1 MFFYY
6 HFRSCLINITLLLYS
21 TVPAYCGPEEYE
33 RVLKLISLLVIYI
46 SFSPSHIISIE
57 LLYFFF
63 EKYNINPDRYTYMVY
78 KRLLL
83 LSIARGSNRKPSWKL
98 RYRLETHHNIMF
110 IAWLFFFFLPYYNLV
125 FINYYLCGRLMNG
138 RRLKVDTGTC
148 LLFACISYM
157 LARIQYYNIMCI
169 FL

>member
-57 LLYFFF
+57 LLYFFS
-63 EKYNINPDRYTYMVY
+63 KNIIIIPIDIPIWYTNVY
-78 KRLLL
+78 YYY
-83 LSIARGSNRKPSWKL
+83 LSRAVRIENHRGSCDIASRRITILCLL
-98 RYRLETHHNIMF
+98 RDC
-110 IAWLFFFFLPYYNLV
+110 FFFFHIIISFLY
-125 FINYYLCGRLMNG
+125 IKYYLCGRLMNG